1 MLNRKIYKDLL
12 QWKNTKQQEC
22 LVIHGARQV
31 GKTFIAEE
39 FGRREYMSFVS
50 VNFRSQPAMQAIF
63 AGAPDAD
70 SIYAELTSRIH
81 VKFAERS
88 TLLFFDEIQECPH
101 AYEALRALAKDDR
114 YDILAAEAT
123 SASGDERPDTAYI
136 RMLRMHALDFEEY
149 LWARGVKES
158 EIAQL
163 QEHFAQREPL
173 PADTMER
180 FQKYL
185 REFAALGGMPTV
197 VNRFLVT
204 GNFNEGFAE
213 QRNILKKFRLRV
225 RDTAR
230 PVEAPK
236 IDELFL
242 SIPRQLDRDYTK
254 FQYSLV
260 EEGAK
265 GRKFAGAL
273 DFLED
278 AGVAQ
283 PVPNL
288 NEPEMPLAGHALPS
302 QFKFYMTDIGLL
314 TAMFG
319 EDTQRAILTNDL
331 KGPSKGGIFENLAFD
346 LLNKRGK
353 NLFYY
358 KKHDSTQ
365 EIEFFFEGEDGV
377 VPMEVKSKYGPTIS
391 MGNYIEEYEPKLA
404 YKLIDGNIS
413 VDGPKVTMP
422 HFMAMFL

>member
-1 MLNRKIYKDLL
+1 MLKRKIYNDLL

-22 LVIHGARQV
+22 LLIQRARQV

-39 FGRREYMSFVS
+39 FGRREYMSFVPI
-50 VNFRSQPAMQAIF
+50 NFRTDPSLQAVF
-63 AGAPDAD
+63 AGALDAD
-70 SIYAELTSRIH
+70 SIYEAITSRVS
-81 VKFAERS
+81 VKFAERN
-88 TLLFFDEIQECPH
+88 TLIFFDEIQECPR
-101 AYEALRALAKDDR
+101 ALEALRVLAVDDR
-114 YDILAAEAT
+114 YDILAAEALV
-123 SASGDERPDTAYI
+123 APADEQPQADHI
-136 RMLRMHALDFEEY
+136 RTLRMHALDFEEY

-158 EIAQL
+158 DIAQL
-163 QEHFAQREPL
+163 QEYFAEREPL
-173 PADTMER
+173 PADLVDR

-185 REFAALGGMPTV
+185 REFTALGGMPTV

-213 QRNILKKFRLRV
+213 QRDILKKFRLRV
-225 RDTAR
+225 RNTAR

-273 DFLED
+273 DYLAD

-288 NEPEMPLAGHALPS
+288 DRPEAPLDGHAVPG

-353 NLFYY
+353 HLFYY

-365 EIEFFFEGEDGV
+365 EIEFFFEDEDGA
-377 VPMEVKSKYGPTIS
+377 VPMEVKSKYGPTVS
-391 MGNYIEEYEPKLA
+391 MGNYIEEYSPKQA
-404 YKLIDGNIS
+404 YKLIDGNLS